1 MAVKRRAREGEDSSG
16 SVSERWHRHPADG
29 FFWGLGRP
37 LVPILRR
44 VALRAWGCGG
54 RVVDEMAT
62 EHSGQT
68 APLRIERSGV
78 ETVLVLAG
86 RLDDAE
92 VARCWEKALT
102 AVRTAPDGIRIDCAK
117 VDFCGGAGFALLTAL
132 EDTAHERKRGF
143 VLESLPQR
151 FRGMYDRIVRPKLE
165 QTTAPQREHS
175 GFVTSVGE
183 AVVSRAEEWREE
195 TEFVGEVTAGLVR
208 LGQEPRRLRLREW
221 WVIVEK
227 AGTNALPIVALISFL
242 MGMIMAFQAAMPM
255 RQFGVDIFVVNLV
268 ALAITRELG
277 PLMTA
282 IVLAGRSGSAFAAE
296 IGTMKVNEE
305 VAALTTMG
313 LSPVRFLAVPRV
325 LAGIVVTPVL
335 TVYSMAIGVAGGLF
349 VMMWLGFPLATLLH
363 QLSGSLR
370 VDDVLA
376 GLIKSFFF
384 GAVVAGVGCMRGLQ
398 TGAGAAAVGDSTTRS
413 VVTSILLVVLLD
425 AVFAVVYYQLKF

>member
-1 MAVKRRAREGEDSSG
+1 
-16 SVSERWHRHPADG
+16 
-29 FFWGLGRP
+29 
-37 LVPILRR
+37 
-44 VALRAWGCGG
+44 
-54 RVVDEMAT
+54 MAT

-68 APLRIERSGV
+68 APLQVERSGG
-78 ETVLVLAG
+78 ETVLALSG
-86 RLDDAE
+86 RLNDAA
-92 VARCWEKALT
+92 VAACWDQAIDAAK
-102 AVRTAPDGIRIDCAK
+102 TAPDGVRVDCAK
-117 VDFCGGAGFALLTAL
+117 VEFCGGAGFALLMAL
-132 EDTAHERKRGF
+132 EEMAHQRGKRFAVVKMPAHFGA
-143 VLESLPQR
+143 
-151 FRGMYDRIVRPKLE
+151 MYDQIDRRKLE
-165 QTTAPQREHS
+165 QPEVPKRERF
-175 GFVTSVGE
+175 GLVTSLGE
-183 AVVSRAEEWREE
+183 AVADRVVEWREE
-195 TEFVGEVTAGLVR
+195 TEFVGEVGVGLVG
-208 LGQEPRRLRLREW
+208 LAGQPRRLRLREW
-221 WVIVEK
+221 WFIVEK

-335 TVYSMAIGVAGGLF
+335 TVYSMAIGVAGGLV
-349 VMMWLGFPLATLLH
+349 VMMLLGFPLATLMH
-363 QLSGSLR
+363 QLSGSLEIN
-370 VDDVLA
+370 DVLA

-413 VVTSILLVVLLD
+413 VVTGIFLIVLLD
-425 AVFAVVYYQLKF
+425 AVFAVVYYQIKF

>member
-1 MAVKRRAREGEDSSG
+1 MATDSAGQSAPLRVESSG
-16 SVSERWHRHPADG
+16 SET
-29 FFWGLGRP
+29 
-37 LVPILRR
+37 IL
-44 VALRAWGCGG
+44 AL
-54 RVVDEMAT
+54 
-62 EHSGQT
+62 SGT
-68 APLRIERSGV
+68 
-78 ETVLVLAG
+78 
-86 RLDDAE
+86 LDDAA
-92 VARCWEKALT
+92 VARCWSRALVAART
-102 AVRTAPDGIRIDCAK
+102 SQGPVRVDCAR
-117 VDFCGGAGFALLTAL
+117 VDYCGGAGFALLVAL
-132 EDTAHERKRGF
+132 AEMAEEKKHSF
-143 VLESLPQR
+143 VVDRLAPQ
-151 FRGMYDRIVRPKLE
+151 FRSMYDGIDRSRLG
-165 QTTAPQREHS
+165 QTEIPQREKY
-175 GFVTSVGE
+175 GPVASVGQ
-183 AVVSRAEEWREE
+183 AVVDRAAEWREE
-195 TEFVGEVTAGLVR
+195 AEFVGEVGVGLAGLGR
-208 LGQEPRRLRLREW
+208 EPRRLRLREW
-221 WVIVEK
+221 WVMVEK

-335 TVYSMAIGVAGGLF
+335 TVYSMAIGVAGGLA
-349 VMMWLGFPLATLLH
+349 VMMMLGFPLATLMH

-384 GAVVAGVGCMRGLQ
+384 GAVVAGVGCLRGLQ

-413 VVTSILLVVLLD
+413 VVTAIFLIVLLD

>member
-1 MAVKRRAREGEDSSG
+1 MRV
-16 SVSERWHRHPADG
+16 
-29 FFWGLGRP
+29 LG
-37 LVPILRR
+37 
-44 VALRAWGCGG
+44 GGG
-54 RVVDEMAT
+54 RMEVEMAT

-68 APLRIERSGV
+68 APLRVERSGG
-78 ETVLVLAG
+78 ETVLFLAG
-86 RLDDAE
+86 RLDDAA
-92 VARCWEKALT
+92 VARCWDKAME
-102 AVRTAPDGIRIDCAK
+102 ASRTAQDGVRVDCAR
-117 VDFCGGAGFALLTAL
+117 VDFCGGAGFALLVAL
-132 EDTAHERKRGF
+132 EETAHGRKKNFG
-143 VLESLPQR
+143 VVQLPPS
-151 FRGMYDRIVRPKLE
+151 FRAMYDQIDRRKLE
-165 QTTAPQREHS
+165 PAEGPQRERFGLVAS
-175 GFVTSVGE
+175 LGVSVAHRVG
-183 AVVSRAEEWREE
+183 EWREE
-195 TEFVGEVTAGLVR
+195 TEFVGEVGVGLAGLA
-208 LGQEPRRLRLREW
+208 GQPRRLRLREW
-221 WVIVEK
+221 WVMVEK

-335 TVYSMAIGVAGGLF
+335 TVYSMAIGVAGGLA
-349 VMMWLGFPLATLLH
+349 VMMLLGFPLATLMH
-363 QLSGSLR
+363 QLSGALR

-384 GAVVAGVGCMRGLQ
+384 GAVVAGVGCLRGLQ
-398 TGAGAAAVGDSTTRS
+398 TGAGAAAVGDSTTRA
-413 VVTSILLVVLLD
+413 VVTAIFLIVLLD
-425 AVFAVVYYQLKF
+425 AVFAVIYYQLKF

>member
-1 MAVKRRAREGEDSSG
+1 MAGDRSTETATLRVDRGEKSTTL
-16 SVSERWHRHPADG
+16 H
-29 FFWGLGRP
+29 
-37 LVPILRR
+37 
-44 VALRAWGCGG
+44 
-54 RVVDEMAT
+54 
-62 EHSGQT
+62 
-68 APLRIERSGV
+68 
-78 ETVLVLAG
+78 LAG
-86 RLDDAE
+86 RLDDST
-92 VARCWEKALT
+92 VAACWRPALE
-102 AVRTAPDGIRIDCAK
+102 AAGRARSGLRVVCAG
-117 VDFCGGAGFALLTAL
+117 VEYCGGAGFALLAAL
-132 EDTAHERKRGF
+132 EETAKVRGLSME
-143 VLESLPQR
+143 LEALPPR
-151 FRGMYDRIVRPKLE
+151 FRAMFDGIDWQKLE
-165 QTTAPQREHS
+165 KPAVPSRGHGNWVAEVGHATAARFDEWA
-175 GFVTSVGE
+175 GE
-183 AVVSRAEEWREE
+183 TA
-195 TEFVGEVTAGLVR
+195 FVGEVGAGLAGLAR
-208 LGQEPRRLRLREW
+208 EPRRLRLREW

-242 MGMIMAFQAAMPM
+242 MGMIMAFQSAMPM

-335 TVYSMAIGVAGGLF
+335 TVYSMVIGIAGGFF
-349 VMMWLGFPLATLLH
+349 VMMMLGFPLATLAN
-363 QLSGSLR
+363 QLAGSLTSQ
-370 VDDVLA
+370 DVVA

-413 VVTSILLVVLLD
+413 VVTGIFLIVVLD

>member
-1 MAVKRRAREGEDSSG
+1 MAPL
-16 SVSERWHRHPADG
+16 SV
-29 FFWGLGRP
+29 
-37 LVPILRR
+37 
-44 VALRAWGCGG
+44 
-54 RVVDEMAT
+54 
-62 EHSGQT
+62 EHSG
-68 APLRIERSGV
+68 E

-86 RLDDAE
+86 RLDDAA
-92 VARCWEKALT
+92 VAHCWTKAMSS
-102 AVRTAPDGIRIDCAK
+102 ARAAREGIRVDCAK
-117 VDFCGGAGFALLTAL
+117 VDFCGGAGFALLMAL
-132 EDTAHERKRGF
+132 E
-143 VLESLPQR
+143 ESAQGTKKSFAVHGLPER
-151 FRGMYDRIVRPKLE
+151 FRAMYDRIDRKKLGQAE
-165 QTTAPQREHS
+165 APQRES
-175 GFVTSVGE
+175 PGLVTSVGE
-183 AVVSRAEEWREE
+183 AAVERTDEWRDEA
-195 TEFVGEVTAGLVR
+195 EFVGEVAAGLAG
-208 LGQEPRRLRLREW
+208 LGREPRRLRLREW

-325 LAGIVVTPVL
+325 LAGIAVTPVL
-335 TVYSMAIGVAGGLF
+335 TVYSMAIGVAGGIF
-349 VMMWLGFPLATLLH
+349 VMMMLGFPLATLLH

-370 VDDVLA
+370 VDDVVA

-413 VVTSILLVVLLD
+413 VVTSIFLVVLLD

>member
-1 MAVKRRAREGEDSSG
+1 
-16 SVSERWHRHPADG
+16 
-29 FFWGLGRP
+29 
-37 LVPILRR
+37 
-44 VALRAWGCGG
+44 
-54 RVVDEMAT
+54 MAT
-62 EHSGQT
+62 ETSGQSV
-68 APLRIERSGV
+68 PLRVESSGA
-78 ETVLVLAG
+78 ETVLMLAG
-86 RLDDAE
+86 RLDDAA
-92 VARCWEKALT
+92 VASCWNKAVG
-102 AVRTAPDGIRIDCAK
+102 AARTAQDGVRVDCAK
-117 VDFCGGAGFALLTAL
+117 VDSCGGAGFALLMAL
-132 EDTAHERKRGF
+132 EETLHGRRKSFAVEG
-143 VLESLPQR
+143 LPQP
-151 FRGMYDRIVRPKLE
+151 FRAMYDQIDRKKLE
-165 QTTAPQREHS
+165 QPEVPQREEF
-175 GFVTSVGE
+175 GLVTSVGE
-183 AVVSRAEEWREE
+183 AVVGRVDEWRGEA
-195 TEFVGEVTAGLVR
+195 EFVGEVTAGLAR
-208 LGQEPRRLRLREW
+208 LGREPRRLRLREW

-335 TVYSMAIGVAGGLF
+335 TIYSMAIGVAGGLF
-349 VMMWLGFPLATLLH
+349 VMMMLGFPLATLLH
-363 QLSGSLR
+363 QLSGSLKI
-370 VDDVLA
+370 DDVLA

-413 VVTSILLVVLLD
+413 VVTGIFLIVLLD
-425 AVFAVVYYQLKF
+425 AVFAVIYYQLKF

>member
-1 MAVKRRAREGEDSSG
+1 
-16 SVSERWHRHPADG
+16 
-29 FFWGLGRP
+29 
-37 LVPILRR
+37 
-44 VALRAWGCGG
+44 
-54 RVVDEMAT
+54 MAT
-62 EHSGQT
+62 ETSGQS
-68 APLRIERSGV
+68 APLRVESSGEV
-78 ETVLVLAG
+78 TLLMLAG
-86 RLDDAE
+86 RLDDAA
-92 VARCWEKALT
+92 VASCWSKAVG
-102 AVRTAPDGIRIDCAK
+102 AARTAQDGVRVDCAK
-117 VDFCGGAGFALLTAL
+117 VNFCGGAGFALLMAL
-132 EDTAHERKRGF
+132 EETLHERRKSFAVEG
-143 VLESLPQR
+143 LPQR
-151 FRGMYDRIVRPKLE
+151 FRAMYEQIDRKKLE
-165 QTTAPQREHS
+165 QPEVPQREEF
-175 GFVTSVGE
+175 GLVTSVGE
-183 AVVSRAEEWREE
+183 AVVGRVDEWRGEA
-195 TEFVGEVTAGLVR
+195 EFVGEVTAGLAR
-208 LGQEPRRLRLREW
+208 LGHEPRRLRLREW

-335 TVYSMAIGVAGGLF
+335 TIYSMVIGVAGGLF
-349 VMMWLGFPLATLLH
+349 VMMMLGFPLATLLH
-363 QLSGSLR
+363 QLSGSLKI
-370 VDDVLA
+370 DDVLA

-413 VVTSILLVVLLD
+413 VVTGIFLIVLLD

>member
-1 MAVKRRAREGEDSSG
+1 M
-16 SVSERWHRHPADG
+16 
-29 FFWGLGRP
+29 
-37 LVPILRR
+37 
-44 VALRAWGCGG
+44 
-54 RVVDEMAT
+54 
-62 EHSGQT
+62 
-68 APLRIERSGV
+68 
-78 ETVLVLAG
+78 
-86 RLDDAE
+86 
-92 VARCWEKALT
+92 
-102 AVRTAPDGIRIDCAK
+102 
-117 VDFCGGAGFALLTAL
+117 
-132 EDTAHERKRGF
+132 
-143 VLESLPQR
+143 
-151 FRGMYDRIVRPKLE
+151 
-165 QTTAPQREHS
+165 
-175 GFVTSVGE
+175 
-183 AVVSRAEEWREE
+183 
-195 TEFVGEVTAGLVR
+195 
-208 LGQEPRRLRLREW
+208 
-221 WVIVEK
+221 VEK

-268 ALAITRELG
+268 ALTITRELG

-335 TVYSMAIGVAGGLF
+335 TIYSMAIGVAGGLA
-349 VMMWLGFPLATLLH
+349 VMMLLGFPLATLMH

-384 GAVVAGVGCMRGLQ
+384 GAVVAGVGCLRGLQ

-413 VVTSILLVVLLD
+413 VVTAIFLIVLLD
-425 AVFAVVYYQLKF
+425 AVFAVIYYQLKF

>member
-1 MAVKRRAREGEDSSG
+1 
-16 SVSERWHRHPADG
+16 
-29 FFWGLGRP
+29 
-37 LVPILRR
+37 
-44 VALRAWGCGG
+44 
-54 RVVDEMAT
+54 MAT
-62 EHSGQT
+62 ETSGQSV
-68 APLRIERSGV
+68 PLRVESSGA
-78 ETVLVLAG
+78 ETLLMLAG
-86 RLDDAE
+86 RLDDAA
-92 VARCWEKALT
+92 VASCWNKAVG
-102 AVRTAPDGIRIDCAK
+102 AARTAQDGVRVDCAK
-117 VDFCGGAGFALLTAL
+117 VDFCGGAGFALLMAL
-132 EDTAHERKRGF
+132 EETLHGRRRSFAVEG
-143 VLESLPQR
+143 LPQP
-151 FRGMYDRIVRPKLE
+151 FRAMYDQIDRKKLE
-165 QTTAPQREHS
+165 QPEVPQREEF
-175 GFVTSVGE
+175 GLVTSVGE
-183 AVVSRAEEWREE
+183 AVVGRVDEWRGEA
-195 TEFVGEVTAGLVR
+195 EFVGEVTAGLAR
-208 LGQEPRRLRLREW
+208 LGREPRRLRLREW

-335 TVYSMAIGVAGGLF
+335 TIYSMAIGVAGGLF
-349 VMMWLGFPLATLLH
+349 VMMMLGFPLATLLH
-363 QLSGSLR
+363 QLSGSLKI
-370 VDDVLA
+370 DDVLA

-413 VVTSILLVVLLD
+413 VVTGIFLIVLLD
-425 AVFAVVYYQLKF
+425 AVFAVIYYQLKF

>member
-1 MAVKRRAREGEDSSG
+1 
-16 SVSERWHRHPADG
+16 
-29 FFWGLGRP
+29 
-37 LVPILRR
+37 
-44 VALRAWGCGG
+44 
-54 RVVDEMAT
+54 MAT
-62 EHSGQT
+62 GHSGQT
-68 APLRIERSGV
+68 RPLQVERSGE
-78 ETVLVLAG
+78 ETILALAG
-86 RLDDAE
+86 RLDDAA
-92 VARCWEKALT
+92 VAGCWSEAM
-102 AVRTAPDGIRIDCAK
+102 AAARTARDGVRVDCKA
-117 VDFCGGAGFALLTAL
+117 VDFCGGAGLALLMAL
-132 EDTAHERKRGF
+132 EEVSHERKKGF
-143 VLESLPQR
+143 AVTNLSVR
-151 FRGMYDRIVRPKLE
+151 FRAMYDGIDRRKLE
-165 QTTAPQREHS
+165 QPEVPEREDF
-175 GFVTSVGE
+175 GLVTSVGE
-183 AVVSRAEEWREE
+183 AVAGRVGEWKEDA
-195 TEFVGEVTAGLVR
+195 EFVGEVSAGLSG
-208 LGQEPRRLRLREW
+208 LGRDPRRLRLREW

-268 ALAITRELG
+268 ALAMTRELG
-277 PLMTA
+277 PIMTA

-335 TVYSMAIGVAGGLF
+335 TIYSMAIGVAGGLF
-349 VMMWLGFPLATLLH
+349 VMMLLGFPLSTLLH

-398 TGAGAAAVGDSTTRS
+398 TGSGAAAVGDSTTRS
-413 VVTSILLVVLLD
+413 VVTGIFLIVVLD
-425 AVFAVVYYQLKF
+425 AIFAVVYYQLKF

>member
-1 MAVKRRAREGEDSSG
+1 
-16 SVSERWHRHPADG
+16 
-29 FFWGLGRP
+29 
-37 LVPILRR
+37 
-44 VALRAWGCGG
+44 
-54 RVVDEMAT
+54 MAT
-62 EHSGQT
+62 EISGQSAPLSVEHSG
-68 APLRIERSGV
+68 E

-86 RLDDAE
+86 RLDDAA
-92 VARCWEKALT
+92 VSRCWKNAL
-102 AVRTAPDGIRIDCAK
+102 ASARAAHSGVRVECAG
-117 VDFCGGAGFALLTAL
+117 VDFCGGAGFALLMAL
-132 EDTAHERKRGF
+132 EETAHERKMDF
-143 VLESLPQR
+143 TVKDLPER
-151 FRGMYDRIVRPKLE
+151 FRAMYEQIDRKKLE
-165 QTTAPQREHS
+165 QPEVPQRERF

-183 AVVSRAEEWREE
+183 VVAARADEWQAE
-195 TEFVGEVTAGLVR
+195 TEFVGEVTAGVAR
-208 LGQEPRRLRLREW
+208 LGREPRRLRLREW

-255 RQFGVDIFVVNLV
+255 RQFGVDVFVVNLV

-325 LAGIVVTPVL
+325 LAGIAVTPVL
-335 TVYSMAIGVAGGLF
+335 TVYSMAIGVAGGMF
-349 VMMWLGFPLATLLH
+349 VMMMLGFPLATLMH
-363 QLSGSLR
+363 QLSGSLE

-413 VVTSILLVVLLD
+413 VVTSIFLIVLLD

>member
-1 MAVKRRAREGEDSSG
+1 M
-16 SVSERWHRHPADG
+16 
-29 FFWGLGRP
+29 
-37 LVPILRR
+37 
-44 VALRAWGCGG
+44 
-54 RVVDEMAT
+54 
-62 EHSGQT
+62 
-68 APLRIERSGV
+68 
-78 ETVLVLAG
+78 LVLAG
-86 RLDDAE
+86 RLDDAA
-92 VARCWEKALT
+92 VARCWNKVLAS
-102 AVRTAPDGIRIDCAK
+102 ARAAHSGVRVECAG
-117 VDFCGGAGFALLTAL
+117 VDFCGGAGFALLMAL
-132 EDTAHERKRGF
+132 KETAHERKKDFAVKG
-143 VLESLPQR
+143 LPER
-151 FRGMYDRIVRPKLE
+151 FRAMYEQIDRKKLE
-165 QTTAPQREHS
+165 QPEVPQRERF

-183 AVVSRAEEWREE
+183 MVAARADEWREE
-195 TEFVGEVTAGLVR
+195 TEFVGEVTAGVAR
-208 LGQEPRRLRLREW
+208 LGREPRRLRLREW

-325 LAGIVVTPVL
+325 LAGVAVTPVL
-335 TVYSMAIGVAGGLF
+335 TVYSMAIGVAGGMF
-349 VMMWLGFPLATLLH
+349 VMMMLGFPLATLMH
-363 QLSGSLR
+363 QLSGSLK

-413 VVTSILLVVLLD
+413 VVTSIFLIVLLD